1 MINKV
6 SFFIVLAVTGT
17 LSFSCKKEY
26 TDKYNIIPGDT
37 VRVMGY
43 NHIVSFSL
51 QKPGSDSLLQAAF
64 VNDSIM
70 VYWPSYWPLP
80 DSVAPQIIIADSASI
95 TPTKGTKVPLRTG
108 TQYVV
113 TAQSKATRTY
123 TIKLMVNQPQPWIT
137 GRIGFPVLPGRSIA
151 ITGDFILPDT
161 ILTKLYLVP
170 IHSTGEVKVP
180 LTSISITGCNLII
193 PAIDTGMYTIK
204 LVSGW
209 RTAIVKNENN
219 SAVPFTVYVKDPTLP
234 NMTISW
240 PGAMTLQR
248 GATFT
253 LTGTN
258 IRAVHECSARAD
270 ASSPYYP
277 LEIVQVE
284 LNAITL
290 KIPSDYPVG
299 EYSSLR
305 FRTPYTSSTLGIYSV
320 NLAAGNRLTI
330 SQ

>member
-1 MINKV
+1 M
-6 SFFIVLAVTGT
+6 L
-17 LSFSCKKEY
+17 FSCKKDY
-26 TDKYNIIPGDT
+26 IDKFNIIPGDT

-64 VNDSIM
+64 VNDSIL
-70 VYWPSYWPLP
+70 VYWPSHWPLP
-80 DSVAPQIIIADSASI
+80 DSVAPDIIIADSAAI
-95 TPTKGTKVPLRTG
+95 TPSPGTKVALQTG

-137 GRIGFPVLPGRSIA
+137 GRIGIPVIPARSMNVA
-151 ITGDFILPDT
+151 GDY
-161 ILTKLYLVP
+161 ILTDTNFTKLFLVP
-170 IHSTGEVKVP
+170 VYKTGEVKVP
-180 LTSISITGCNLII
+180 LTSINITGCSFNI

-219 SAVPFTVYVKDPTLP
+219 STVPFTVYVKDPTLP
-234 NMTISW
+234 NMTITW
-240 PGAMTLQR
+240 PGAVTLQR

-258 IRAVHECSARAD
+258 IRAVHECSARIDVA
-270 ASSPYYP
+270 APYYP

-305 FRTPYTSSTLGIYSV
+305 FRTPYTSSTLGTYPV

-330 SQ
+330 RQ